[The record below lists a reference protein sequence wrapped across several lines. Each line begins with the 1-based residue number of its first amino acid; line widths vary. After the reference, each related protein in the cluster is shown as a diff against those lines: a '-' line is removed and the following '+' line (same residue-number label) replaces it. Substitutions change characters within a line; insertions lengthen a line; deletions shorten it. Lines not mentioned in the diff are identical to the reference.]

1 MFGRREWSSIA
12 SVFVGWP
19 GRAGA
24 HLPGMSVLFLL
35 AVFGLVSGAGCP
47 ETAAWEPLAD
57 SSHVFPAECAAGEL
71 RCVVNMLEECELGRF
86 RTSQVCAGACL
97 ASTGC
102 QPLPESVTSYIW
114 IANTGEGTLSKVNTQ
129 TVKEEARYYTCAAES
144 RCCDPSRTSVSL
156 HGDAVVTNRAS
167 AYFAGCN
174 LPASSVVK
182 FAAGKRD
189 CVDRNGNGVI
199 DTSTGPTDVR
209 PFGED
214 ECMVWSTELP
224 YLADF
229 GDDSHGARATAW
241 DGSEDEETGL
251 GGRVWIGTCA
261 DFYSRSVHIF
271 RLDGESGAVLDE
283 VQIPDVACAYGGAVD
298 ATGSLW
304 FLDTFGMKLMRV
316 DSETLDWEGKS
327 TSCAYGITLD
337 SLGRVWTGGQ
347 SSPDS
352 IGACVARY
360 DPSTGE
366 EDIVEIPRASQAEP
380 EPFMRGIAAG
390 VGLSAGYI
398 WAAETDGV
406 LYQVDKESL
415 EITGSLRLGPSA
427 LEMIGV
433 AVDHIGYVWTVSFRS
448 GMAFK
453 VDPFTLEHLSLA
465 IGKQPYTYSDMTGTQ
480 LRAVVVVR

>member
-1 MFGRREWSSIA
+1 M
-12 SVFVGWP
+12 P
-19 GRAGA
+19 
-24 HLPGMSVLFLL
+24 VLFLF
-35 AVFGLVSGAGCP
+35 AVFGLVSGTGCP
-47 ETAAWEPLAD
+47 KTADRKPLVD
-57 SSHVFPAECAAGEL
+57 SSHVFPAECTAGEL

-102 QPLPESVTSYIW
+102 QPLPENVTSYIW

-129 TVKEEARYYTCAAES
+129 TVMEEARYNTCADES

-167 AYFAGCN
+167 DYFAGCSP
-174 LPASSVVK
+174 PASSVVM
-182 FAAGKRD
+182 FAASRGD

-214 ECMVWSTELP
+214 ECMVWSTDLP

-251 GGRVWIGTCA
+251 GGRVWIGTCNS
-261 DFYSRSVHIF
+261 YRTPSVHIF
-271 RLDGESGAVLDE
+271 RLDGDCGTVLDE
-283 VQIPDVACAYGGAVD
+283 VQIPDVYCAYGGAVD

-304 FLDTFGMKLMRV
+304 FLDNYAMKLVKV
-316 DSETLDWEGKS
+316 DSETLAWES
-327 TSCAYGITLD
+327 RPTSCAYGITLD
-337 SLGRVWTGGQ
+337 SLGRVWTGGW
-347 SSPDS
+347 SSPEEK
-352 IGACVARY
+352 GACTARY

-366 EDIVEIPRASQAEP
+366 EHIVEIPRASPAEP
-380 EPFMRGIAAG
+380 EPFLRGIAAG

-415 EITGSLRLGPSA
+415 EIIGSLRLGPSR

-433 AVDHIGYVWTVSFRS
+433 AVDHIGYVWTVSFLF

-453 VDPFTLEHLSLA
+453 VDPFTFEHLSLA